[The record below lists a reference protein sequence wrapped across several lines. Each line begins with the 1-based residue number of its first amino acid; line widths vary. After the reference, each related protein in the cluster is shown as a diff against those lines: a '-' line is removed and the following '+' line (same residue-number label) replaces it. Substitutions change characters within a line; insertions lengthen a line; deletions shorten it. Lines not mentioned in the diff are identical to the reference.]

1 MNEYLLS
8 DVKGNLQIGHVGI
21 SFLFTFTEFVY
32 ISAMAD
38 FKKAEEIDPENA
50 DIFHHRGQV
59 NLLTEQV
66 DSAAEDFNKAVT
78 LNPNFP
84 VAYVQKLYTDYRKA
98 MQQNDQ
104 TAVKNVINSFD
115 KGKNK
120 EACLK

>member
-1 MNEYLLS
+1 M
-8 DVKGNLQIGHVGI
+8 KK
-21 SFLFTFTEFVY
+21 Y
-32 ISAMAD
+32 IFIFKTNQYNFFSAIAD
-38 FKKAEEIDPENA
+38 FKKAEEIDPDNA

-78 LNPNFP
+78 LNPSFP

>member
-1 MNEYLLS
+1 
-8 DVKGNLQIGHVGI
+8 
-21 SFLFTFTEFVY
+21 
-32 ISAMAD
+32 MAD

-104 TAVKNVINSFD
+104 TAVKNVINSFFESYSHYIRND
-115 KGKNK
+115 NLCAIFTFPISLSIDFK
-120 EACLK
+120 L